1 MNTELSR
8 PWFAHYDSFVP
19 RTSEVWNKPL
29 YALLDEAAD
38 KYPNRLA
45 VIFQN
50 TRITY
55 KQLREQAERFAGAL
69 RRIGVKTGH
78 RVALMMPNMP
88 QTVVAFWG
96 IIKAGG
102 VVVMTNPLYMEK

>member
-55 KQLREQAERFAGAL
+55 KSSCASRPNALRARCGAL
-69 RRIGVKTGH
+69 
-78 RVALMMPNMP
+78 A
-88 QTVVAFWG
+88 
-96 IIKAGG
+96 
-102 VVVMTNPLYMEK
+102 